1 MKSIL
6 KSAVAA
12 LLIVGS
18 THASANEGEFEIT
31 QVLTQNIASYIKT
44 MNKELSN
51 SLKQSLSINSQL
63 LMTEVVENT
72 SRTQGSDLEK
82 IVKTELVAVQSQS
95 NEG

>member
-1 MKSIL
+1 MKSII

-18 THASANEGEFEIT
+18 TYANANEGEFEIT

-51 SLKQSLSINSQL
+51 SLKQSLSTDSQL
-63 LMTEVVENT
+63 LMSEVVENT
-72 SRTQGSDLEK
+72 PPSLNSDIET
-82 IVKTELVAVQSQS
+82 IAKTEPASVQPQS
-95 NEG
+95 NKG